1 MSELQKI
8 ANQFVFGSEMRPNP
22 EVAQEIIDNG
32 AFLND
37 FILTYQLAGG
47 DIAQFPEEDWREVLS
62 KTFNVTEDELADA
75 MEQLAAWGVV
85 DNRDPI

>member
-8 ANQFVFGSEMRPNP
+8 VNQFVHGSEMRPNP
-22 EVAQEIIDNG
+22 EEVAEIIDTG

-62 KTFNVTEDELADA
+62 RTFQVGEDELADA

-85 DNRDPI
+85 DNQDPM